1 MTHKKK
7 TITWKT
13 SELSDSDPLS
23 STVSELL
30 LFALPSTP
38 MEHGD
43 FGVLGVCGSDCKRE
57 RDKFRPVLA
66 KRATQEY
73 VRGPQSNH
81 GNSLKKT
88 HGFPCAGAHR
98 KHREHREHRERRRIY
113 DKVSN
118 RSNDF
123 NPALY
128 GDPIKMVPAPPR
140 RPAAPFPGQIY
151 GRPQLVSAASSEST

>member
-73 VRGPQSNH
+73 ARGPQSNH
-81 GNSLKKT
+81 GDSLKKNT
-88 HGFPCAGAHR
+88 RLSLCWGSPRAPRTPRTAKDLRQGFESLQRFQSG
-98 KHREHREHRERRRIY
+98 
-113 DKVSN
+113 SLW
-118 RSNDF
+118 RSD
-123 NPALY
+123 
-128 GDPIKMVPAPPR
+128 
-140 RPAAPFPGQIY
+140 
-151 GRPQLVSAASSEST
+151 